1 MTVELSLTITI
12 ITFPNQEVIPLTEDA
27 HSRYVDQHLMDSSA
41 LIFFTFALKRVK
53 KKKRY
58 VLCGISGFTMETRY
72 RGTNSG
78 PRCPLL
84 DLEAKSLGKGNH
96 KV

>member
-1 MTVELSLTITI
+1 MIVTVELSLTITI

-53 KKKRY
+53 KTEE
-58 VLCGISGFTMETRY
+58 VC
-72 RGTNSG
+72 
-78 PRCPLL
+78 
-84 DLEAKSLGKGNH
+84 SLWNFWLYYGNQI
-96 KV
+96 